1 MMDLAGA
8 HISFVIASYGATLA
22 GLALLALAIL
32 LRDRRL
38 RHELARLESTK
49 SHDG

>member
-1 MMDLAGA
+1 MDLAGA
-8 HISFVIASYGATLA
+8 HIAFVIASYGATLV
-22 GLALLALAIL
+22 GLTVIAAAVL

-38 RHELARLESTK
+38 KQELARLESAK

>member
-1 MMDLAGA
+1 MMDMSGA
-8 HISFVIASYGATLA
+8 HIAFVIASYGATLA

-38 RHELARLESTK
+38 RHELVRLESVK
-49 SHDG
+49 PHER